1 MQPDLLQ
8 QLRDIYTPLDPVWWP
23 PAIGWWLLLALALY
37 GVYLSLRELRRWL
50 RKQQP
55 VKHARRLYA
64 ELYHNYRAGVVTQTQ
79 YLHAS
84 NELLKRLVIHGLGK
98 QFARKANDQNW
109 LEFLDSLTGRN
120 DFCEGPGR
128 LLGNQRFQEFPQTD
142 VDALHPVLARF
153 FKEARA

>member
-8 QLRDIYTPLDPVWWP
+8 QLRDIYTPVDPAWWP
-23 PAIGWWLLLALALY
+23 PAPGWWLLLALALY
-37 GVYLSLRELRRWL
+37 GVYLLGRELRWWL

-55 VKHARRLYA
+55 VKHARALYA
-64 ELYHNYRAGVVTQTQ
+64 ELYHNYRIGVVSQTH

-84 NELLKRLVIHGLGK
+84 NELLKRLVIYGLGK
-98 QFARKANDQNW
+98 QFARKANDQKW
-109 LEFLDSLTGRN
+109 LEFLDTLTGRN

-128 LLGNQRFQEFPQTD
+128 LLGNQRFQEFPRAD
-142 VDALHPVLARF
+142 IDSLHPVLERF

>member
-8 QLRDIYTPLDPVWWP
+8 QLRDIYPPVDPTWWP
-23 PAIGWWLLLALALY
+23 PAPGWWLLLALALY
-37 GVYLSLRELRRWL
+37 GVYLLGRELRCWL

-55 VKHARRLYA
+55 VKHARALYA
-64 ELYHNYRAGVVTQTQ
+64 ELYHNYRIGVVSQTH

-84 NELLKRLVIHGLGK
+84 NELLKRLVIYGLGK
-98 QFARKANDQNW
+98 QFARKANDQKW
-109 LEFLDSLTGRN
+109 LEFLDTLTGRN

-128 LLGNQRFQEFPQTD
+128 LLGNQRFQEFPRAD
-142 VDALHPVLARF
+142 IDALHPVLERF